1 VKLEQSAW
9 AQLPLKYD
17 GIPNN
22 LIPTL
27 NAIHIHRQN
36 EVWFAAT
43 FITQD
48 DIKLDIVHNFSQLHQ
63 ASLEFSKFIYRASC
77 PWYSDAGYAIYDTIV
92 FT

>member
-1 VKLEQSAW
+1 MTW
-9 AQLPLKYD
+9 LPLKYD

-48 DIKLDIVHNFSQLHQ
+48 GIKLDIVHNFSQLCLETVINQ
-63 ASLEFSKFIYRASC
+63 AKLLWNSPNSSTERHAHGTVMRDMQYMI
-77 PWYSDAGYAIYDTIV
+77 P
-92 FT
+92 